1 MSAAQLESVTC
12 DVLCIG
18 GGGAAVMA
26 AIAAKEAGADVVIA
40 SKGKIGNSGDTIMI
54 GGSYSMDGE
63 SAKKKYGFK
72 KADASMTKDVLFD
85 QIVKQSFYLSEQ
97 NLAEQFVEEGPEAV
111 YRCWQWAEHAK
122 VKQQFVKPAGWM
134 LSGSGMGRA
143 LRQGLKETPG
153 IRTWEDVMIVDLLKS
168 GNCVCGAVGLHVYS
182 GEPVVFSAKSVVI
195 ATGGWQPFSVTST
208 NGDMTCGD
216 GIAMA
221 YRAGA
226 QLADMEFQLFIPTA
240 LEPECSRGSIL
251 PYLLIA
257 AGLPVDVLDAEGC
270 PIPIPK
276 ELQKIAKGS
285 ELGKIISDA
294 CWTQRLAEG
303 KGTKNGGLYL
313 DFSRINR
320 KPRFLVNAVFR
331 LMLNQMKQFY
341 RYGYY
346 HSDDLKLWKK
356 LMEERGKLEF
366 VLCSEYSMG
375 GIVIDKTMATRV
387 PGLYAAGEAGSGVF
401 GACRVADATTE
412 MLVQGSRVGKSAA
425 HYAAGAE
432 APCENKTG
440 TEEILQKIASPL
452 RGDGGIDPLQ
462 SLKKLRSA
470 ADAGFGPIRNEEGLS
485 RTLAEIR
492 RIREQELPNLRAAS
506 RSPVYN
512 YGRMCALGEENLL
525 ICVEAGVRSALMRK
539 ESRGFHLRSDFP
551 AVDNSR
557 FAARILAERDD
568 GEMKLSMR
576 KPETHRIP
584 IPAGS
589 EPTVCDYIV
598 NQKLCLKNIG

>member
-1 MSAAQLESVTC
+1 MSAAQLETVTC

-26 AIAAKEAGADVVIA
+26 AVAAKEAGSDVLIA

-72 KADASMTKDVLFD
+72 KADASMTKDVLFE

-97 NLAEQFVEEGPEAV
+97 NLAEQFVEEGPAAV

-122 VKQQFVKPAGWM
+122 VNQQFIKPAGWM

-153 IRTWEDVMIVDLLKS
+153 IRTQEDVMIVDLLKD
-168 GNCVCGAVGLHVYS
+168 GNRVCGAVGFDVYS
-182 GEPVVFSAKSVVI
+182 GEPVVYRAKSVVV

-208 NGDMTCGD
+208 NSDVTCGD

-251 PYLLIA
+251 PYLLTA
-257 AGLPVDVLDAEGC
+257 AGLPVNVLDAEGSS
-270 PIPIPK
+270 IPIPK

-285 ELGKIISDA
+285 ELGKIITDF
-294 CWTQRLAEG
+294 CWSQSLAEG
-303 KGTKNGGLYL
+303 KGTDRGGLYL
-313 DFSRINR
+313 DFSRINHM
-320 KPRFLVNAVFR
+320 PRILVNAVFR

-366 VLCSEYSMG
+366 ALCSEYSMG
-375 GIVIDKTMATRV
+375 GIVIDETMATRV

-412 MLVQGSRVGKSAA
+412 MLVQGSRAGSSAA
-425 HYAAGAE
+425 QYAAGSE
-432 APCENKTG
+432 SPCADHSQ
-440 TEEILQKIASPL
+440 TEEILQKIGAPL
-452 RGDGGIDPLQ
+452 GEGKGIDPLE
-462 SLKKLRSA
+462 SLKKLRSV

-485 RTLAEIR
+485 RALAEIC
-492 RIREQELPNLRAAS
+492 RIREQELPQLRSAS

-525 ICVEAGVRSALMRK
+525 TCAEAGVRSALMRK

-551 AVDNSR
+551 MVDNSR
-557 FAARILAERDD
+557 FASRILVEQNC
-568 GEMKLSMR
+568 GEMKLSAR
-576 KPETHRIP
+576 KPQAHRIP
-584 IPAGS
+584 IPSGS
-589 EPTVCDYIV
+589 EASVCDYIV

>member
-1 MSAAQLESVTC
+1 MSGAQTETVTC

-26 AIAAKEAGADVVIA
+26 AISAKEAGADVVIA

-72 KADASMTKDVLFD
+72 KADASVTKDVLFE

-111 YRCWQWAEHAK
+111 YRCWQWAERAK
-122 VKQQFVKPAGWM
+122 VKQQFIKPAGWM
-134 LSGSGMGRA
+134 LSGNGMGRA

-153 IRTWEDVMIVDLLKS
+153 IRTQEDVMIVDLLKS
-168 GNCVCGAVGLHVYS
+168 GNCVCGAVGFHVYS
-182 GEPVVFSAKSVVI
+182 GEPVVFRAKTVVI

-208 NGDMTCGD
+208 NGDVTCGD

-251 PYLLIA
+251 PYLLTA
-257 AGLPVDVLDAEGC
+257 AGLPVNVLDGENSL
-270 PIPIPK
+270 IPIPK

-285 ELGKIISDA
+285 ELGKIITDA
-294 CWTQRLAEG
+294 CWSQRLAEG
-303 KGTKNGGLYL
+303 KGTENGGLYL

-320 KPRFLVNAVFR
+320 KPRILVNAVFW
-331 LMLNQMKQFY
+331 LALNQMKKLY

-356 LMEERGKLEF
+356 LMEERGKLKF
-366 VLCSEYSMG
+366 ALCSEYSMG
-375 GIVIDKTMATRV
+375 GIVIDETMATRV

-412 MLVQGSRVGKSAA
+412 MLAQGSRAGNSAA
-425 HYAAGAE
+425 QYAAGSE
-432 APCENKTG
+432 SLCG
-440 TEEILQKIASPL
+440 DSGQTEKILQKIGAPL
-452 RGDGGIDPLQ
+452 REDGGIDPLK
-462 SLKKLRSA
+462 SLKKLRAS
-470 ADAGFGPIRNEEGLS
+470 ADAGFGPIRNETGLS

-492 RIREQELPNLRAAS
+492 RIREQELPQLRAAS
-506 RSPVYN
+506 HSPVYN
-512 YGRMCALGEENLL
+512 YGRICALGEENLL
-525 ICVEAGVRSALMRK
+525 TCAEAGVRSALTRK

-557 FAARILAERDD
+557 FAARILAEKDG
-568 GEMKLSMR
+568 GEMKLSAR
-576 KPETHRIP
+576 KPKAHRIP
-584 IPAGS
+584 IPSGL

-598 NQKLCLKNIG
+598 NQELS

>member
-1 MSAAQLESVTC
+1 MSKVQTETVTC

-26 AIAAKEAGADVVIA
+26 AVAAKEAGADVLIA

-54 GGSYSMDGE
+54 GGAYSMDGE
-63 SAKKKYGFK
+63 NAKRKYGFK
-72 KADASMTKDVLFD
+72 KADASFTKEVLFE
-85 QIVKQSFYLSEQ
+85 QIVKQSFHLSEQ
-97 NLAEQFVEEGPEAV
+97 NLAEQFVEESPEAV

-122 VKQQFVKPAGWM
+122 VNQRFIKPAGWM
-134 LSGSGMGRA
+134 LAGSGMGRA
-143 LRQGLKETPG
+143 LKQGLKETPG
-153 IRTWEDVMIVDLLKS
+153 IRTLEDVMIVDLLKS
-168 GNCVCGAVGLHVYS
+168 GNRVCGAVGFHIYS
-182 GEPVVFSAKSVVI
+182 GEPVVFRAKSVVI

-208 NGDMTCGD
+208 NGDVTCGD

-226 QLADMEFQLFIPTA
+226 QLADMEFQLFIATA

-251 PYLLIA
+251 PYLLTA
-257 AGLPVDVLDAEGC
+257 AGLPVGVLDAEGS
-270 PIPIPK
+270 PISISK
-276 ELQKIAKGS
+276 KLQKIAKGS
-285 ELGKIISDA
+285 EMGKIISDA
-294 CWTQRLAEG
+294 CWSQRLLEV

-320 KPRFLVNAVFR
+320 MPCLLVDAVFR
-331 LMLNQMKQFY
+331 LLLNQMKQFY

-356 LMEERGKLEF
+356 LMKERGKLEF
-366 VLCSEYSMG
+366 ALCSEYSMG
-375 GIVIDKTMATRV
+375 GIVIDETMATRV

-412 MLVQGSRVGKSAA
+412 MLVQGSRAGKSAA
-425 HYAAGAE
+425 QYAAGSDLPCADSGE
-432 APCENKTG
+432 AD
-440 TEEILQKIASPL
+440 EILQKIGAPL
-452 RGDGGIDPLQ
+452 QEGDGIDPLE

-470 ADAGFGPIRNEEGLS
+470 ADAGFGPIRNEAGLS
-485 RTLAEIR
+485 GALAEIR
-492 RIREQELPNLRAAS
+492 RIQEEELPNLRAAS

-512 YGRMCALGEENLL
+512 YSRMCAIGEENLL
-525 ICVEAGVRSALMRK
+525 TCAEAGVRAALMRK

-557 FAARILAERDD
+557 FASRILAERD
-568 GEMKLSMR
+568 GKEMQLSER
-576 KPETHRIP
+576 KPNIRSIP
-584 IPAGS
+584 IPGGS

-598 NQKLCLKNIG
+598 NNELV

>member
-1 MSAAQLESVTC
+1 MSGAQTETITC

-26 AIAAKEAGADVVIA
+26 AVAAEEAGADVLIA

-72 KADASMTKDVLFD
+72 KADASFTKDVLFE
-85 QIVKQSFYLSEQ
+85 QIVKQSFHLSEQ

-111 YRCWQWAEHAK
+111 DRCWQWAEHAK
-122 VKQQFVKPAGWM
+122 VKQQFIKPAGWM

-153 IRTWEDVMIVDLLKS
+153 IRTQEDVMIVDLLKS
-168 GNCVCGAVGLHVYS
+168 GNRVCGAVGFHVYS
-182 GEPVVFSAKSVVI
+182 GEPVVFRAKSVVI
-195 ATGGWQPFSVTST
+195 ATGGWQPYSVTST
-208 NGDMTCGD
+208 NGDVTCGD

-226 QLADMEFQLFIPTA
+226 QLADMEFQLFIATA

-251 PYLLIA
+251 PYLLTA
-257 AGLPVDVLDAEGC
+257 AGLPVGILDAEGS

-285 ELGKIISDA
+285 EMGKIIADA
-294 CWTQRLAEG
+294 CWSQRLAEG
-303 KGTKNGGLYL
+303 KGTKDGGLYL
-313 DFSRINR
+313 DFSRINHM
-320 KPRFLVNAVFR
+320 PRLLVNAVFR

-366 VLCSEYSMG
+366 ALCSEYSMG
-375 GIVIDKTMATRV
+375 GIVIDETMSAGV

-412 MLVQGSRVGKSAA
+412 MLVQGRRAGNSAA
-425 HYAAGAE
+425 QYAAGSDL
-432 APCENKTG
+432 PCANVGETD
-440 TEEILQKIASPL
+440 EILQKIGAPL
-452 RGDGGIDPLQ
+452 REGDGIDPSE
-462 SLKKLRSA
+462 SLKKLRAA

-525 ICVEAGVRSALMRK
+525 TCAEAGVRAALMRK

-557 FAARILAERDD
+557 FALRILAQRD
-568 GEMKLSMR
+568 GESMKLSER
-576 KPETHRIP
+576 KPNTGRIP
-584 IPAGS
+584 IPVGS
-589 EPTVCDYIV
+589 EPTVCDYIA
-598 NQKLCLKNIG
+598 NQNLA

>member
-1 MSAAQLESVTC
+1 MSVAQVETIMC

-26 AIAAKEAGADVVIA
+26 AVTAKEAGADVLIA

-54 GGSYSMDGE
+54 GGAYSMDGE

-72 KADASMTKDVLFD
+72 KADVSVTKDVLFE
-85 QIVKQSFYLSEQ
+85 QIVKQSFHLSEQ

-122 VKQQFVKPAGWM
+122 VKQQFMKPAGWM

-153 IRTWEDVMIVDLLKS
+153 IRTRDDVMIVDLLKS
-168 GNCVCGAVGLHVYS
+168 GNRVCGAVGFDVYS
-182 GEPVVFSAKSVVI
+182 GEPVVFRAKSVVI

-208 NGDMTCGD
+208 NGDVTCGD

-251 PYLLIA
+251 PYLLTA
-257 AGLPVDVLDAEGC
+257 SGLPIGVLDAEGS

-276 ELQKIAKGS
+276 GLQKIAKGS
-285 ELGKIISDA
+285 ELGKIITDA
-294 CWTQRLAEG
+294 CWSQPLAEG
-303 KGTKNGGLYL
+303 KGTKSGGLYL

-320 KPRFLVNAVFR
+320 MPRLLVNAVFR
-331 LMLNQMKQFY
+331 LLLNQMKQFY

-356 LMEERGKLEF
+356 LMKERGKLEF
-366 VLCSEYSMG
+366 ALCSEYSMG
-375 GIVIDKTMATRV
+375 GIVIDETMTTRV

-412 MLVQGSRVGKSAA
+412 MLVQGSRAGNSAA
-425 HYAAGAE
+425 QYAAGSVV
-432 APCENKTG
+432 PSLDG
-440 TEEILQKIASPL
+440 EEVDKILQKIAAPL
-452 RGDGGIDPLQ
+452 REGVGINSLE

-470 ADAGFGPIRNEEGLS
+470 ADEGFGPIRNEAGLS
-485 RTLAEIR
+485 RALAEIR
-492 RIREQELPNLRAAS
+492 RIREEELPNLHAAS

-525 ICVEAGVRSALMRK
+525 TCAEAGVRSALMRK

-557 FAARILAERDD
+557 FASRILVERD
-568 GEMKLSMR
+568 GEAMKLSER
-576 KPETHRIP
+576 KPNARRIP
-584 IPAGS
+584 IPGGS

-598 NQKLCLKNIG
+598 NQKLV

>member
-1 MSAAQLESVTC
+1 M
-12 DVLCIG
+12 
-18 GGGAAVMA
+18 
-26 AIAAKEAGADVVIA
+26 
-40 SKGKIGNSGDTIMI
+40 
-54 GGSYSMDGE
+54 
-63 SAKKKYGFK
+63 
-72 KADASMTKDVLFD
+72 
-85 QIVKQSFYLSEQ
+85 
-97 NLAEQFVEEGPEAV
+97 EEGPEAV
-111 YRCWQWAEHAK
+111 YRCWQWAERAK
-122 VKQQFVKPAGWM
+122 VKQQFIKPAGWM

-143 LRQGLKETPG
+143 LRQGLQETPG
-153 IRTWEDVMIVDLLKS
+153 IRTQEDIMIVDLLKS
-168 GNCVCGAVGLHVYS
+168 GDCVCGAVGFHVYS
-182 GEPVVFSAKSVVI
+182 GEPVVFRAKTVVI

-208 NGDMTCGD
+208 NSDVTCGD
-216 GIAMA
+216 GIAIA

-257 AGLPVDVLDAEGC
+257 AGLPVDVLDGEGSL
-270 PIPIPK
+270 IPTPK
-276 ELQKIAKGS
+276 ALQKIAKGS
-285 ELGKIISDA
+285 ELGKIIADA
-294 CWTQRLAEG
+294 CWSQRLAEG
-303 KGTKNGGLYL
+303 KQTENGGLYL

-320 KPRFLVNAVFR
+320 KPHFLVNTVFW
-331 LMLNQMKQFY
+331 LVLNQMKKLY

-366 VLCSEYSMG
+366 ALCSEYSMG
-375 GIVIDKTMATRV
+375 GIVIDETMATRV

-412 MLVQGSRVGKSAA
+412 MLMQGSRAGSSAA
-425 HYAAGAE
+425 QYAAGSE
-432 APCENKTG
+432 FLCG
-440 TEEILQKIASPL
+440 DSGQTEQILQKIGAPL
-452 RGDGGIDPLQ
+452 REDDGIDPLK
-462 SLKKLRSA
+462 SLKKLRAA
-470 ADAGFGPIRNEEGLS
+470 ADVGFGPIRNEAGLS

-492 RIREQELPNLRAAS
+492 RIRGQELPQLRTAS

-525 ICVEAGVRSALMRK
+525 TCAEAGVRSALMRK

-557 FAARILAERDD
+557 FVARILAERDG
-568 GEMKLSMR
+568 GEMKLSTR
-576 KPETHRIP
+576 KPEAHRIP
-584 IPAGS
+584 IPSGS

-598 NQKLCLKNIG
+598 NQKLI

>member
-1 MSAAQLESVTC
+1 MSGAQTETVTC

-26 AIAAKEAGADVVIA
+26 AVAAKESGADVLIA

-72 KADASMTKDVLFD
+72 KADASFTKDILFE
-85 QIVKQSFYLSEQ
+85 QIVKQSFHLSEQ

-111 YRCWQWAEHAK
+111 DRCWQWAEHAK
-122 VKQQFVKPAGWM
+122 VKQQFIKPAGWM

-153 IRTWEDVMIVDLLKS
+153 IRTQEDVMIVDLLKS
-168 GNCVCGAVGLHVYS
+168 GNRVCGAVGFHVYS
-182 GEPVVFSAKSVVI
+182 GEPVVFRAKSVVI
-195 ATGGWQPFSVTST
+195 ATGGWQPYSVTST
-208 NGDMTCGD
+208 NGDVTCGD

-226 QLADMEFQLFIPTA
+226 QLADMEFQLFIATA

-251 PYLLIA
+251 PYLLTA
-257 AGLPVDVLDAEGC
+257 AGLPVGVLDAEGS
-270 PIPIPK
+270 PVPIPK

-285 ELGKIISDA
+285 EMGKIIADA
-294 CWTQRLAEG
+294 CWSQCLAEG
-303 KGTKNGGLYL
+303 KGTKDGGLYL

-320 KPRFLVNAVFR
+320 MPRLLVNAVFR

-366 VLCSEYSMG
+366 ALCSEYSMG
-375 GIVIDKTMATRV
+375 GIVIDETMSTGV

-412 MLVQGSRVGKSAA
+412 MLVQGNRAGSSAA
-425 HYAAGAE
+425 QYAAGSDL
-432 APCENKTG
+432 PCANGVE
-440 TEEILQKIASPL
+440 TEEILQKIGAPL
-452 RGDGGIDPLQ
+452 REGDGIDPFE
-462 SLKKLRSA
+462 SLKKLRAA

-485 RTLAEIR
+485 RTLTEIR
-492 RIREQELPNLRAAS
+492 SIREQELPNLRAAS

-525 ICVEAGVRSALMRK
+525 TCAEAGIRAALMRK

-557 FAARILAERDD
+557 FALRILEERD
-568 GEMKLSMR
+568 GETMKLSER
-576 KPETHRIP
+576 KPNTGRIP
-584 IPAGS
+584 IPVGS

-598 NQKLCLKNIG
+598 NQKLV